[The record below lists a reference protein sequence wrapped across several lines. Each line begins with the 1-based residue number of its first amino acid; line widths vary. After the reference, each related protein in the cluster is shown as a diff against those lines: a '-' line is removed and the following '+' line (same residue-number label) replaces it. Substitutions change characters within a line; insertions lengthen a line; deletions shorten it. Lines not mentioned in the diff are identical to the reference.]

1 MFKVSIIFW
10 RNVLARFWRKQGTE
24 AVAILAY
31 TSLIGLVP
39 MLAVML
45 SLFSTSSWFE
55 PFQQL
60 VMQQV
65 VTYLMPDS
73 QPAIQQ
79 YLFRF
84 AEQASHLTTPGL
96 VVMFVTALMLL
107 WTIDQKI
114 NTMWS
119 NRYQRRWWVSLLHY
133 LGISLIGPL
142 LLGLSLLISA
152 YLLASPFLGYFSLDG
167 LGLSP
172 LLNLLPL
179 LFSALGFMMLY
190 RFVPVASVS
199 LEQAWWVGL
208 MAAIQMEILK
218 LGFSWYV
225 SAFPT
230 YDLVYGAMAAV
241 PLFLLWLYLVWFIV
255 IWNAAVLA
263 ELTKQKIDLDKLEKG
278 ERVSS
283 PN

>member
-1 MFKVSIIFW
+1 MAWLSISFW

-39 MLAVML
+39 LLAVML

-65 VTYLMPDS
+65 FTYLMPDS
-73 QPAIQQ
+73 QPIIQQ
-79 YLFRF
+79 YLLRF
-84 AEQASHLTTPGL
+84 AEQASRLTTPGL
-96 VVMFVTALMLL
+96 VVMFGTALMLL

-114 NTMWS
+114 NTMWNS
-119 NRYQRRWWVSLLHY
+119 RYQRRWWLSLLNY

-152 YLLASPFLGYFSLDG
+152 YLLASPLLGYFALDG
-167 LGLSP
+167 LGLGQ

-190 RFVPVASVS
+190 RFVPVAPVS
-199 LEQAWWVGL
+199 LKQAWWIGL
-208 MAAIQMEILK
+208 MAAIQIEILK
-218 LGFSWYV
+218 LGFGWYV

-241 PLFLLWLYLVWFIV
+241 PLFLLWLYLIWFIV

-263 ELTKQKIDLDKLEKG
+263 ELTKRKTDLVNLDKVDETAH
-278 ERVSS
+278 
-283 PN
+283 

>member
-1 MFKVSIIFW
+1 MKGLGRMKGLSIVFW
-10 RNVLARFWRKQGTE
+10 QNVFARFWRKQGTE

-73 QPAIQQ
+73 QPVIQQ
-79 YLFRF
+79 SLFGF
-84 AEQASHLTTPGL
+84 AEQAARLKAPGL
-96 VVMFVTALMLL
+96 VVMFVTALILL

-133 LGISLIGPL
+133 LGISLFGPI

-152 YLLASPFLGYFSLDG
+152 YLLASPWLGFVSQPILN
-167 LGLSP
+167 LNQF
-172 LLNLLPL
+172 LNLLPL

-190 RFVPVASVS
+190 RFVPVAKVS
-199 LEQAWWVGL
+199 LKQAWWVGL

-241 PLFLLWLYLVWFIV
+241 PLFLLWLYLIWFIV

-263 ELTKQKIDLDKLEKG
+263 ELTKQKRLEKIG
-278 ERVSS
+278 Q
-283 PN
+283 